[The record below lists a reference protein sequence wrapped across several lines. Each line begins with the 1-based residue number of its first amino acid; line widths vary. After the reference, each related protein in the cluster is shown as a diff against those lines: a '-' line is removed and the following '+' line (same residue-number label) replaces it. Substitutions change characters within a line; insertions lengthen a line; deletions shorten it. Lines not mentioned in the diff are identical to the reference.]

1 MESPEDLR
9 RQLMVRRQLAARGIC
24 DHRVLGAMGK
34 VPREEFVP
42 AELAESAY
50 DDGPLPIGWGQTI
63 SQPYIV
69 ALSTEALLIGPDDL
83 VLDVGTGSGYAA
95 AVMSRLAAHV
105 VSIERIPTLAAAA
118 RCRLER
124 LGYDNIEV
132 VCGDGSIGWPGSAP
146 YDAVCVS
153 AAGPAVPSRLIEQL
167 SEGGRLVMPT
177 EGPTGQVL
185 IAGVRRGDEFER
197 REIAAVRFVPLLGA
211 AGYDPPPIRHGL

>member
-1 MESPEDLR
+1 
-9 RQLMVRRQLAARGIC
+9 MVRRHLAARGIR
-24 DHRVLGAMGK
+24 DQRVLSAMGL

-42 AELAESAY
+42 ADMAESAY
-50 DDGPLPIGWGQTI
+50 DDGPLLIGWGQTI

-69 ALSTEALLIGPDDL
+69 ALAVEALSIGRDDL

-95 AVMSRLAAHV
+95 AVMSQLASRV
-105 VSIERIPTLAAAA
+105 VSVERIPALAAAA
-118 RCRLER
+118 ARRLGR
-124 LGYDNIEV
+124 LGYDNVEV
-132 VCGDGSIGWPGSAP
+132 VCGDGSIGWPESAP

-153 AAGPAVPSRLIEQL
+153 AAGPGVPSQLIDQL

-185 IAGVRRGDEFER
+185 ISGIRRRDEFER

-211 AGYDPPPIRHGL
+211 GGYDPPAGWDGF